1 MQSTDLKPPLGSVA
15 FFTHQDYQSEQYQI
29 AYVHQPVKLQD
40 HGIIKKRKGDH
51 DNKPRN
57 YTRHLFGLLGRF
69 RTADGYDADDGQCK
83 YQYVSRFPYDPY
95 RSAYISKSLL

>member
-40 HGIIKKRKGDH
+40 HGIIKKRKGGIIVYI
-51 DNKPRN
+51 KQKGREV
-57 YTRHLFGLLGRF
+57 YSCTLKGL
-69 RTADGYDADDGQCK
+69 
-83 YQYVSRFPYDPY
+83 
-95 RSAYISKSLL
+95 

>member
-57 YTRHLFGLLGRF
+57 YTRHLFGLLGR
-69 RTADGYDADDGQCK
+69 
-83 YQYVSRFPYDPY
+83 
-95 RSAYISKSLL
+95 SALPMVMMPMMDSASISMISLKS